1 MEKHWRFSSLPS
13 PDFTLNFTD
22 NGQVINIKPLT
33 LISCSNYPCSRITLS
48 SEESGL
54 TLPAGIKISLW
65 TILAQFGFVILSS
78 FILPVHGYSPPCML
92 IGLFRHACVS
102 STYPGEYN
110 LHDPSVVRHTLGFH
124 SVSVSETSQSVKTTL
139 RWPTWRCTWWPTWR
153 WTRWPT

>member
-1 MEKHWRFSSLPS
+1 MLEKHWRFSSLPS

-54 TLPAGIKISLW
+54 TLPAEIKISLW

-102 STYPGEYN
+102 STYPGQFVS
-110 LHDPSVVRHTLGFH
+110 PSVSLFVILSDFH
-124 SVSVSETSQSVKTTL
+124 SVSV
-139 RWPTWRCTWWPTWR
+139 
-153 WTRWPT
+153 

>member
-1 MEKHWRFSSLPS
+1 MEIFFFTISRFH
-13 PDFTLNFTD
+13 FEFHD
-22 NGQVINIKPLT
+22 NGQVINMKTLT

-78 FILPVHGYSPPCML
+78 FILPVHGYSPPYML

-102 STYPGEYN
+102 STYPGQFVS
-110 LHDPSVVRHTLGFH
+110 PSVSPFVILSDFH
-124 SVSVSETSQSVKTTL
+124 SVSVSEPSQSIETTL
-139 RWPTWRCTWWPTWR
+139 WWPTWWLTWWPTWR
-153 WTRWPT
+153 WIWWPTWR